1 MEEYNGPHRLA
12 SFICFDQS
20 QAYPKSTMSSP
31 PSTKNSARFIRKP
44 TKRKQERVVIVPS
57 YVESCLLEL
66 CRGQRWEEVIRRCQW
81 YPDEAD
87 LVPISLD
94 IPGNNNVF
102 HRHSTKRAVIKSING
117 GDHHD
122 LPVFRETAL
131 GIVCASKDIG
141 TEEVEAV
148 VNALIN
154 ANPNQ
159 VGASQL
165 IPGHTPIRDAI
176 LNDRCTGQILGIIME
191 ATSRYADGAA
201 ALRLK
206 DRNGLSLIDHL
217 VISVQ
222 LDSSLCS
229 IEMIEKF
236 VQTKPFKFQSYEN
249 NYVSPLIRLLTMGNS
264 FHSVSTSDKM
274 LKSSLWRKH
283 QRLDNENSRFQR
295 VLKVT
300 KLLLDGDP
308 NLLHQSSRLTGC
320 APLHV
325 ALRNYGNFEPLIQE
339 LLRRDS
345 SNGMMKVRNSYGD
358 LPLHVACSV
367 GVPLH
372 VLGMIVERTV
382 SVTKNSLKE
391 DEGRS
396 PTIVGNPLIWS
407 VNNSGYTPVDLEW
420 VRHIESGSGS
430 FYTARTFYPLE
441 ATGVRRHCFK
451 QDEYYTELLKESVDQ
466 VMKNSSSAITGEESK
481 VDSREEEAKET
492 FGCLIDRISLL
503 IRAAASTE
511 SVLGTEVSI
520 PARLVDSC
528 SLCAPYSPT
537 LPLPLLELF
546 LWLRPEE
553 VMEKGERGMLPIHHA
568 LCDSMKHSYTLSSSP
583 TVFSQWRSFV
593 FKLLDTCA
601 EQCRVKCH
609 AGRLPLHYVL
619 DHSSGCGNNR
629 EQKHP
634 SREEM
639 QSSRHAIVEK
649 LIELYPECVDQRDP
663 VTGLYPF
670 MMASMDQNISI
681 DTVFCLLRRSPSRCP
696 DAISIARTV

>member
-12 SFICFDQS
+12 SFIRFDQS
-20 QAYPKSTMSSP
+20 QAYPRTTMSSP

-44 TKRKQERVVIVPS
+44 IKRKQESVIIVPS
-57 YVESCLLEL
+57 YVESCLVKL

-87 LVPISLD
+87 LVPIS
-94 IPGNNNVF
+94 IENPEYNNVL
-102 HRHSTKRAVIKSING
+102 HRHSIKRAVIKSINS
-117 GDHHD
+117 GDHD
-122 LPVFRETAL
+122 GPVFRETAL

-141 TEEVEAV
+141 TEEVKAV
-148 VNALIN
+148 VKALID

-165 IPGHTPIRDAI
+165 ISGHTPIRDAI
-176 LNDRCTGQILGIIME
+176 LNDRCTGQILGIIMD

-201 ALRLK
+201 ALRFK

-217 VISVQ
+217 VTSVQ
-222 LDSSLCS
+222 LDSSFCS

-236 VQTKPFKFQSYEN
+236 VLTKPFKFQSSEN
-249 NYVSPLIRLLTMGNS
+249 HASPLIRLLTMGNS
-264 FHSVSTSDKM
+264 SHSVSTSDKM
-274 LKSSLWRKH
+274 LKSSLWRKN

-300 KLLLDGDP
+300 KLLLDDDP

-339 LLRRDS
+339 LLIRDS
-345 SNGMMKVRNSYGD
+345 SNDMMKVRNSYGD

-382 SVTKNSLKE
+382 SVTRNSSLEE

-396 PTIVGNPLIWS
+396 PAIIGNPLIWS

-466 VMKNSSSAITGEESK
+466 VMKNYPSAITGDESK

-511 SVLGTEVSI
+511 SVLGTEVST
-520 PARLVDSC
+520 PARLADAC

-537 LPLPLLELF
+537 LPLPILELF

-568 LCDSMKHSYTLSSSP
+568 LCGSMTQSYTSSSSP
-583 TVFSQWRSFV
+583 SIINQWRSFV

-601 EQCRVKCH
+601 EQCRVKCQ
-609 AGRLPLHYVL
+609 AVRLPLHYVL
-619 DHSSGCGNNR
+619 DHSSGCGDNS
-629 EQKHP
+629 EQKNP
-634 SREEM
+634 SGKEM
-639 QSSRHAIVEK
+639 QTSRHAIVEK

-681 DTVFCLLRRSPSRCP
+681 DTIFCLLRRSPSRCP
-696 DAISIARTV
+696 AAISTARTV